1 MIQLGTTFTQQIAV
15 LDNIALLS
23 VADFVDKGQLESSSR
38 EKDWDFPGG
47 PMIKISPSNVA
58 GVGSIPGQGA
68 KTRMPRGQKTK
79 T

>member
-1 MIQLGTTFTQQIAV
+1 M
-15 LDNIALLS
+15 
-23 VADFVDKGQLESSSR
+23 DKGQLESSSR

-58 GVGSIPGQGA
+58 GAVSILGQGA